1 MAEPAPVTELLLAV
15 ERREPAAEER
25 LLAAVYAQ
33 LHRLAGNLLGREAA
47 ACTVQATMLVHDA
60 WLGLLGPGCADVDFA
75 DRTHFFRAAARAMR
89 NLLVDHARRRR
100 AERRGGEVVRVTLS
114 DVAAKTTD
122 PDLSVLDLHAALE
135 DLEARNPALARLVEL
150 RYFAGLSIDATARAL
165 GRSPATVK
173 REWTYAR
180 AFLHERLQQPRQT
193 P

>member
-1 MAEPAPVTELLLAV
+1 MSDPAPVTELLQAI
-15 ERREPAAEER
+15 ERHEPAAEER

-60 WLGLLGPGCADVDFA
+60 WLSLLGPGCADADFA

-89 NLLVDHARRRR
+89 NLLVDHARRRK
-100 AERRGGEVVRVTLS
+100 AERRGGDAVRVTLS
-114 DVAAKTTD
+114 DVAAPSTD
-122 PDLSVLDLHAALE
+122 PDLPVLALHEAL
-135 DLEARNPALARLVEL
+135 DYLESRNAALARLVEL
-150 RYFAGLSIDATARAL
+150 RYFAGLSIEATAQVL
-165 GRSPATVK
+165 GRSPATLK

-180 AFLHERLQQPRQT
+180 AFLHERLQPQT